1 MSTVRREYVGLGLDV
16 TDIFKYED
24 YDRVE
29 TELTKRGLD
38 ITDTN
43 SMGDGRD
50 LIFFHLAK
58 SDYYE
63 GFKDIVFKING
74 NGLDLSTTIGVST
87 G

>member
-43 SMGDGRD
+43 SMGDGREF
-50 LIFFHLAK
+50 LGRLQ
-58 SDYYE
+58 
-63 GFKDIVFKING
+63 IN
-74 NGLDLSTTIGVST
+74 NKKAPEHSASGLF
-87 G
+87 